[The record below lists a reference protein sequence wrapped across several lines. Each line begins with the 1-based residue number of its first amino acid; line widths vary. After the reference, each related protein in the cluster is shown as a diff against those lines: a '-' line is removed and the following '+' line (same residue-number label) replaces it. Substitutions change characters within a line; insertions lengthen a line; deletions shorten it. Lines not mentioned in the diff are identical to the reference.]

1 VIIKLGLLMF
11 FVALC
16 LSFVAKG
23 NSRAWMARVFLGG
36 LCLLLIGVLLKL
48 IFRL

>member
-1 VIIKLGLLMF
+1 MW

-23 NSRAWMARVFLGG
+23 NGRAWMARVFLGG
-36 LCLLLIGVLLKL
+36 LCLLLVGVFLKL
-48 IFRL
+48 VFRL